1 MIKSFLDLGDIDVLF
16 KYFEEKP
23 WYAIPAV
30 FISLLLLTAKWWFRM
45 LREWWKKRQSFN
57 ELPLVSIE
65 GIEQGN
71 SIEELSMREIQNKR
85 VYFKRYPLKVTF
97 VLHDNRVFTAH
108 CKALVLYKKYYSV
121 VDFGDNYTE
130 KGGLIFHSPMSKV
143 IQSLAPVKHLTI
155 ERIIMKLLL
164 QDTNNKNPYVYYITY
179 VNECSEPNVWN
190 FRKFIKI
197 RKKNIQEYK
206 DIFNTYIED
215 RKYIKNRPYD
225 KYFDKINY

>member
-65 GIEQGN
+65 GTEQGN
-71 SIEELSMREIQNKR
+71 SIEELSMRKIQNKR

-97 VLHDNRVFTAH
+97 VLHGNRVFTAH
-108 CKALVLYKKYYSV
+108 CKALILYEKYFSI
-121 VDFGDNYTE
+121 VDFGDNYAE
-130 KGGLIFHSPMSKV
+130 KGELIFHSPMSKI

-155 ERIIMKLLL
+155 EKIIIKLLL
-164 QDTNNKNPYVYYITY
+164 QDTNNNNPYVYYITY
-179 VNECSEPNVWN
+179 VNEYSEPNVWN
-190 FRKFIKI
+190 FRKFTKIK
-197 RKKNIQEYK
+197 KKNIQEYK
-206 DIFNTYIED
+206 DVFNTYIED
-215 RKYIKNRPYD
+215 RNYIKNRPYD